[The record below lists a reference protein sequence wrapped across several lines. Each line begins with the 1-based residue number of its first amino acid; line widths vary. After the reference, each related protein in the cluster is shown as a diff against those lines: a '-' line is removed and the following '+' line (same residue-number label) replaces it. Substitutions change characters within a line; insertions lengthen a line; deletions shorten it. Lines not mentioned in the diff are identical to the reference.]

1 MEAGFP
7 SARTRSFV
15 RECSDCHTSNIG
27 QFRFRLQVTCRREA
41 IQPGHDEV
49 EHHNGGLEH
58 AAEFYRLSTV
68 AACVNGETPWL
79 QHRDIRRE
87 NFEIVVS
94 NHKHIVI
101 QPHTNT
107 RAKIEEQHSVSS

>member
-27 QFRFRLQVTCRREA
+27 QFRL
-41 IQPGHDEV
+41 
-49 EHHNGGLEH
+49 
-58 AAEFYRLSTV
+58 YRLSTV
-68 AACVNGETPWL
+68 AGCVNGETPWL